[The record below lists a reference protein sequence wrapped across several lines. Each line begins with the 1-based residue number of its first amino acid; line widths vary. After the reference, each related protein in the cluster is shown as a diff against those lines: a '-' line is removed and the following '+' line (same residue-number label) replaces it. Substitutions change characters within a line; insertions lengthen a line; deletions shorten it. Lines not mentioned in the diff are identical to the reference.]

1 MAKFDPHHAVVPP
14 TNFGDK
20 NSAEQFLG
28 CGKFRQCANLTLIYG
43 HQHSPAVSVYLPI
56 CKESRF
62 ERTGVAKGIPMPV
75 VNTPISPV
83 TYMTVATW
91 APLISCPEKCRGY
104 RSRGWAKVL
113 RWIRPNATQKATQ
126 MEAPTSGVLSNGWV
140 QGFGVTCIVA
150 FVAFVVANII
160 QTAVRETALAFVAA
174 LIPTLFTILVVRSR
188 TPRNTESGRDA
199 LSKFPQRGDH
209 HQSTSQTRANSDGSI
224 TIESTVA
231 RQIDRRPQL
240 WEAVANKFRSL
251 SDKPIPIRGE
261 WIYTFETRH
270 YQWSVRHP
278 SDTAVKLCIEICK
291 EAGRLLLADPSFRQ
305 KFPDIAAITDD
316 GDRWLLAIY
325 KVAKIGKVTAKL
337 NSSTYGVVT
346 TGEGGEINDLPG
358 ASQVLCQMALN
369 GF

>member
-1 MAKFDPHHAVVPP
+1 MAKFDPKHAVVPP

-28 CGKFRQCANLTLIYG
+28 CGKFRQCANLALIFG
-43 HQHSPAVSVYLPI
+43 RQDSPSVSVYLPI

-62 ERTGVAKGIPMPV
+62 ERAGVAQGIPIPI
-75 VNTPISPV
+75 VNTPVSPV

-91 APLISCPEKCRGY
+91 APLVSCPEKCRGY
-104 RSRGWAKVL
+104 RSRRWAKILAWL
-113 RWIRPNATQKATQ
+113 RSKRTQKATQ
-126 MEAPTSGVLSNGWV
+126 TEAPTSGVFSNGWV
-140 QGFGVTCIVA
+140 QTFGGA
-150 FVAFVVANII
+150 FVLACVGLIIAVVI
-160 QTAVRETALAFVAA
+160 QKDVGATEIAVVTTG
-174 LIPTLFTILVVRSR
+174 IPTLFTILIVSSR
-188 TPRNTESGRDA
+188 RPGDTESSRDK
-199 LSKFPQRGDH
+199 LNKFPERGDH
-209 HQSTSQTRANSDGSI
+209 LESTAMTRTNPDGSV
-224 TIESTVA
+224 THESTVA

-240 WEAVANKFRSL
+240 WEVVANKFKSL
-251 SDKPIPIRGE
+251 VDKPVPIRGE
-261 WIYTFETRH
+261 WIYTFETKH
-270 YQWSVRHP
+270 YQWSVRHS

-291 EAGRLLLADPSFRQ
+291 EAGRLQLAEPSFRK

-337 NSSTYGVVT
+337 NSSSYGVVT